1 MEREGES
8 AIRRAR
14 EARGGEGEGEIYRTE
29 GGEVQMW
36 RRRRG
41 SMMRTGWNYTNEK
54 TERKD
59 EWGGSARRKKVKS
72 NSVQKRC
79 DLKKNKKI

>member
-1 MEREGES
+1 MEREGRVGDKASEG
-8 AIRRAR
+8 
-14 EARGGEGEGEIYRTE
+14 RGGEGEGEIYRTE

-41 SMMRTGWNYTNEK
+41 SAMRTGWNYTNEK

-59 EWGGSARRKKVKS
+59 ERGGSARREESEEQQCAKKV
-72 NSVQKRC
+72 
-79 DLKKNKKI
+79 